1 MPLRNRRKLKPNHA
15 RFAPIRKRV
24 AQLRS
29 DRIADYVCPPCT
41 FLDDVKD
48 AVRDTLRD
56 ENLQVE
62 GGAYCGRDFLFR
74 GIRFNVVDRTSK
86 MAICSTAIPLYSAYD
101 PATSTR
107 RFAAA
112 VVRDYKA
119 MLARKRLLQQ

>member
-1 MPLRNRRKLKPNHA
+1 MSGNRRKLKPRHA
-15 RFAPIRKRV
+15 RFSPIRKRV

-29 DRIADYVCPPCT
+29 DRIADYMCPPCT
-41 FLDDVKD
+41 FLDDVRA

-56 ENLQVE
+56 DGLQVE

-74 GIRFNVVDRTSK
+74 GIRFNVVDRASN
-86 MAICSTAIPLYSAYD
+86 MAVCSTAIPLYSAYD

-107 RFAAA
+107 RFADA

-119 MLARKRLLQQ
+119 MLARKRLLKK